1 MRSSTILAAFGA
13 ALAVHAADIDMEGLP
28 DTGLDTSAWVT
39 GENPPIDDMVD
50 ANDFQFAAKNKLNS
64 RRYAYYR
71 TAALDETTYER
82 NMHDWEKVRMNGFAF
97 QDVSNLNRKTKIL
110 GHEFDSPFFI
120 APAAKAGYTDSTEA
134 EKNLV
139 RAASDT
145 KILYVPSISAS
156 LSIEEIASAKSGN
169 QIMFHQEYIWENRT
183 QLQDEL
189 DRIKSNGFR
198 AIFLTVDNT
207 GVEGVR
213 TRYDRFRN
221 SSESSHAANNSIEA
235 LNEIRQMTDLPIVPK
250 GVKTAHDVKLCA
262 DLGFPAVYISNHG
275 GRQIDMGLTAIE
287 VLLDLHRDYPEV
299 FGQIEIYADGGVR
312 HASHM
317 LTLISLGVTAVGV
330 GRPFYFANIYG
341 QEGISK
347 LIDIFN
353 TELDST
359 MQLMGEDNIKSFR
372 GNATFVSSHHVS
384 ETFPITKLT
393 LRSQIN
399 TKKIELDYYG
409 APLAND
415 LDAKVYSIP
424 APLD

>member
-1 MRSSTILAAFGA
+1 MRSSTFLAVFGA
-13 ALAVHAADIDMEGLP
+13 AFAVQAADIDMEGLP

-39 GENPPIDDMVD
+39 GENPPIDDMID
-50 ANDFQFAAKNKLNS
+50 ANDFQFAAKNKLNG

-82 NMHDWEKVRMNGFAF
+82 NMHDWEKIRMNGFAF
-97 QDVSNLNRKTKIL
+97 QDVSNLNKKTKIL

-120 APAAKAGYTDSTEA
+120 APAAKAGYTDSEA
-134 EKNLV
+134 ERNLV

-145 KILYVPSISAS
+145 KVLYVPSISAS
-156 LSIEEIASAKSGN
+156 LSIEEIAAAKSDN

-213 TRYDRFRN
+213 TRYDRFRT
-221 SSESSHAANNSIEA
+221 SGESSHAANNSIEA

-275 GRQIDMGLTAIE
+275 GRQIDMGLTAVE

-312 HASHM
+312 HASHI

-330 GRPFYFANIYG
+330 GRPFYFANIFG
-341 QEGISK
+341 QDGISK
-347 LIDIFN
+347 LINIFN

-359 MQLMGEDNIKSFR
+359 MQLMGEDNIRSYR
-372 GNATFVSSHHVS
+372 GNASFVSSHYLLES
-384 ETFPITKLT
+384 FPTTKLT
-393 LRSQIN
+393 LKPKVN

-409 APLAND
+409 APLPND
-415 LDAKVYSIP
+415 LDANVYSIP